1 MTRELLQNKI
11 RQLEDEV
18 LLLGN
23 MVEQATRR
31 SVEALRNRDVV
42 LALSIFQDD
51 QLINDKRYAIENN
64 ILITIATQ
72 QPVAHDLRLLAA
84 ILEVISELERM
95 GDYAKGIAKITR
107 RLENCDTA
115 VPILDLSQMADLDIS
130 MLHRALIAFFKE
142 DYQTAVLLP
151 QEDDAVDA
159 LYNKVFRDL
168 LQAMTVHPGS
178 IDTCS
183 LLLWVAHNLERL
195 GDRVTN
201 ICERTVFIATGE
213 LFDMDISEGEIS
225 NGGEEKVL
233 NTSLNQ
239 YSGIDPKK
247 RVLFLCTGN
256 SCRSQM
262 AEALTND
269 LLSDQ
274 WKAFSAGT
282 KPTGEVH
289 PLTLQVLNEIGIAQE
304 GRSKSVEEFKSAI
317 FDVVITVCD
326 EAAED
331 CPVWLGKG
339 HIEHFYFSD
348 PSRVTGT
355 EEKKLR
361 AFRKTRDEIKG
372 KIIPFLERFNDNLN
386 P

>member
-1 MTRELLQNKI
+1 MMREMLQNKI

-23 MVEQATRR
+23 LVEQVTRR

-42 LALSIFQDD
+42 LAFNILQDD

-115 VPILDLSQMADLDIS
+115 VPILDLSQMAELDIS
-130 MLHRALIAFFKE
+130 MLHRALTAFFKE
-142 DYQTAVLLP
+142 DYQTAVVLP

-159 LYNKVFRDL
+159 LYNKVFREL
-168 LQAMTVHPGS
+168 LQDMTANPSS

-201 ICERTVFIATGE
+201 ICERTIFIATGE
-213 LFDMDISEGEIS
+213 LFDMDTSEGERPGMEK
-225 NGGEEKVL
+225 NEEQSRIL
-233 NTSLNQ
+233 
-239 YSGIDPKK
+239 
-247 RVLFLCTGN
+247 
-256 SCRSQM
+256 
-262 AEALTND
+262 
-269 LLSDQ
+269 
-274 WKAFSAGT
+274 
-282 KPTGEVH
+282 
-289 PLTLQVLNEIGIAQE
+289 
-304 GRSKSVEEFKSAI
+304 
-317 FDVVITVCD
+317 
-326 EAAED
+326 
-331 CPVWLGKG
+331 KG
-339 HIEHFYFSD
+339 DASYDF
-348 PSRVTGT
+348 
-355 EEKKLR
+355 
-361 AFRKTRDEIKG
+361 
-372 KIIPFLERFNDNLN
+372 
-386 P
+386 